1 MAKGVAKVREATRQ
15 LAVPATKPP
24 VQEPLCPVLLRK
36 ANQAGLQL
44 LNRQGLHIVRDPS
57 KVPGAPF
64 RDLGG
69 VVFLFLFFRDGG
81 GVSELIKDTFL
92 VLNCATPETPLP
104 GGHSR
109 VILLRHGA
117 VHHLRGVLSLRSQKT
132 ATAPLKKNN
141 YRGSHHP
148 PVHALLI
155 MLC

>member
-1 MAKGVAKVREATRQ
+1 MAKVREATRQ

-57 KVPGAPF
+57 KVPGAPA

-69 VVFLFLFFRDGG
+69 VVFPASLFGPDGG
-81 GVSELIKDTFL
+81 AVSQLIKDGSL
-92 VLNCATPETPLP
+92 VLDCAHPQMPLR

-109 VILLRHGA
+109 VIALRLAA
-117 VHHLRGVLSLRSQKT
+117 VHYLRGVLSLRSQKT
-132 ATAPLKKNN
+132 ATAPLKKTN
-141 YRGSHHP
+141 YWGSSPPRGWVANLTS
-148 PVHALLI
+148 
-155 MLC
+155 C

>member
-1 MAKGVAKVREATRQ
+1 MAKVRDASRQ

-69 VVFLFLFFRDGG
+69 VVFPATLFAPDGG

-92 VLNCATPETPLP
+92 VLNCATLEIPLH

-141 YRGSHHP
+141 YWGSHHP

>member
-1 MAKGVAKVREATRQ
+1 MKNLHHKFET
-15 LAVPATKPP
+15 LPP

-69 VVFLFLFFRDGG
+69 VVFPTLFAPDGG

-92 VLNCATPETPLP
+92 VLNCATPEIPLP

-109 VILLRHGA
+109 VILLRLAA

-132 ATAPLKKNN
+132 ATAPLKKTN
-141 YRGSHHP
+141 YWGSPPPRGGGANGSS
-148 PVHALLI
+148 
-155 MLC
+155 C